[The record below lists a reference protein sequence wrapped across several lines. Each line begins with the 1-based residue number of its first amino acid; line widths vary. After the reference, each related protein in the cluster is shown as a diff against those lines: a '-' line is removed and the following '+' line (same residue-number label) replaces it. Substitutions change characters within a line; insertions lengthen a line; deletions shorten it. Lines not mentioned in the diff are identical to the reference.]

1 MSCRFPC
8 CTTGRCAR
16 LPSTTRESACQDR
29 SRFVL
34 WPRLGASFRRLVMKP
49 WTIVA
54 VAAALVATAWWQWPA
69 AAQRAAEPANADQTI
84 TFEQYREFRLR
95 DLQQRQTRLAR
106 QLGTPSLSAPE
117 RASIERRKAY
127 YDQIAAMPDEER
139 NQLFHERFDQID
151 TDRDGK
157 LDPQERAAWR
167 EKQREYYRQ
176 QAAERSHPGGDRHQ

>member
-1 MSCRFPC
+1 M
-8 CTTGRCAR
+8 
-16 LPSTTRESACQDR
+16 
-29 SRFVL
+29 
-34 WPRLGASFRRLVMKP
+34 GASFRRLVMKP

-106 QLGTPSLSAPE
+106 QLGTPGLSAPE
-117 RASIERRKAY
+117 RAGIERRKAY
-127 YDQIAAMPDEER
+127 Y
-139 NQLFHERFDQID
+139 DQID

-176 QAAERSHPGGDRHQ
+176 QAAERLNPGGDQHQ